1 MCCSAPSLQ
10 KKIEQNKKFQCQAS
24 EALGLLPVLVH
35 LVKTFLLP
43 NDLVCPQIC
52 KAFLACA
59 DIVDLVHLGQTW
71 GVCTPGALQQAA
83 EMCLASW
90 VEANLQDHMIKKFHW
105 TLHLGPALAR
115 FKKLPACFA
124 MERKHR
130 FICRFAS
137 NICNT
142 AVYEHTLLQECLAE
156 ELFHLKQPGVFAN
169 GISLIDAHPPKK
181 QFHSLME
188 QSFGHV
194 IPMDSLQVA
203 SRWQLQK
210 SLCTKQDIVLATPF
224 QAMEALAF
232 VSYKGNVFA
241 FVQLLELAE
250 DAKNI
255 GACFWIQSEKRYLV
269 PAETILCP
277 LIYNKD
283 QDKISVLGRCDTS

>member
-1 MCCSAPSLQ
+1 
-10 KKIEQNKKFQCQAS
+10 
-24 EALGLLPVLVH
+24 
-35 LVKTFLLP
+35 
-43 NDLVCPQIC
+43 
-52 KAFLACA
+52 
-59 DIVDLVHLGQTW
+59 
-71 GVCTPGALQQAA
+71 
-83 EMCLASW
+83 
-90 VEANLQDHMIKKFHW
+90 MIKKFHW
-105 TLHLGPALAR
+105 PLHVGPAFQR

-142 AVYEHTLLQECLAE
+142 AVCQHTLPQECLAE
-156 ELFHLKQPGVFAN
+156 ELFHLKQRGGFAD

-194 IPMDSLQVA
+194 IPTDSLLAA
-203 SRWQLQK
+203 SGCQLQK
-210 SLCTKQDIVLATPF
+210 AVWTKQDIVPATPF

-241 FVQLLELAE
+241 SAQLLELEE
-250 DAKNI
+250 DAEKN
-255 GACFWIQSEKRYLV
+255 GACFWTKSEKQCLM
-269 PAETILCP
+269 PAHDMLMP

-283 QDKISVLGRCDTS
+283 KNKVKTLIPWQVSIS

>member
-1 MCCSAPSLQ
+1 MPPNLQ
-10 KKIEQNKKFQCQAS
+10 S
-24 EALGLLPVLVH
+24 
-35 LVKTFLLP
+35 FLT
-43 NDLVCPQIC
+43 
-52 KAFLACA
+52 ACA

-83 EMCLASW
+83 EICLASW

-169 GISLIDAHPPKK
+169 GIPLIDAHPPKK

-194 IPMDSLQVA
+194 IPIDSLQVA
-203 SRWQLQK
+203 SRCQLQK

-283 QDKISVLGRCDTS
+283 QDKIKTLIPWQVRHLLKQ

>member
-1 MCCSAPSLQ
+1 
-10 KKIEQNKKFQCQAS
+10 
-24 EALGLLPVLVH
+24 
-35 LVKTFLLP
+35 
-43 NDLVCPQIC
+43 
-52 KAFLACA
+52 
-59 DIVDLVHLGQTW
+59 
-71 GVCTPGALQQAA
+71 
-83 EMCLASW
+83 
-90 VEANLQDHMIKKFHW
+90 
-105 TLHLGPALAR
+105 
-115 FKKLPACFA
+115 

-169 GISLIDAHPPKK
+169 GIFLIDAHPPKK

-194 IPMDSLQVA
+194 IPIDSLQVA
-203 SRWQLQK
+203 SRCQLQK
-210 SLCTKQDIVLATPF
+210 SLCTKQNIVLATPF

-241 FVQLLELAE
+241 FLQLLELAE

-269 PAETILCP
+269 PAENILCP

-283 QDKISVLGRCDTS
+283 QDKIKTLIPWQVRRFLKQWTLHSYLKKCAAAFLFASLISFWLQASLAADGKLHWLLTAKLHWLLLASLIGF